1 MQEENLNGGA
11 YQFVA
16 NRIGRV
22 LTEVGCKGRLEY
34 VGRRA
39 IANTAVGSVE
49 LHKREATE
57 LNEWI
62 RDIIV

>member
-11 YQFVA
+11 YQFVV
-16 NRIGRV
+16 NRISRV
-22 LTEVGCKGRLEY
+22 LSEVGWKGELEY

-49 LHKREATE
+49 LHKREAAE

-62 RDIIV
+62 CDIIV